1 MNDVAETTA
10 PDADAQAAATPAAT
24 SERIAAID
32 VLRGVAVLGI
42 LLINIEDFGLLH
54 AEKSAPGT
62 EWVGAYLPDLGQVE
76 LVLWTLGRA
85 LFEGKMR
92 AVFSIL
98 FGSGVVLLT
107 SRLERGGRA
116 ARSADIYYR
125 RTLWL
130 LVIGMLHAY
139 LLWEGDILY
148 SYALSGLF
156 LFPFRNLSARSLIA
170 AGLFMLA
177 LSVPRASLVALDR
190 ESLRTQAAQASAEE
204 ATGHSLSERQEEA
217 LDEWA
222 NIAHEFEPDA
232 AALEEKRQAYRE
244 GYFRLL
250 ARRAPLVMIAESH
263 DYYGWAFFDSVGMML
278 IGMGLLKSGVVTAER
293 SRRFYGMMALV
304 GFAVGLPVNVALAY
318 ALYLRRFDPVAVAWW
333 TTAYHPAR
341 LVMAMAHIALVMLFV
356 KSGWAGGIAKAL
368 GFAGRMALTNYL
380 ATTLICTTLFNG
392 YGFGL
397 FGMLARHQLYYVVIA
412 VWCCELAFSRL
423 WLSTFRFGPTEWAWR
438 SLTYWKV
445 QPLKVRR
452 AEQVVRA

>member
-1 MNDVAETTA
+1 MSDIAETTA
-10 PDADAQAAATPAAT
+10 PDGDALPAATPAAT

-62 EWVGAYLPDLGQVE
+62 EWVGAYLPDLSQGH
-76 LVLWTLGRA
+76 LVLWTLSRA

-98 FGSGVVLLT
+98 FGSGVILLT

-125 RTLWL
+125 RTMWL
-130 LVIGMLHAY
+130 LLIGMLHAY

-156 LFPFRNLSARSLIA
+156 LFPFRNLGPRSLIA
-170 AGLFMLA
+170 AGLFVLL

-190 ESLRTQAAQASAEE
+190 ENLRTQAAQASAEE
-204 ATGHSLSERQEEA
+204 ASGHKLSKRQEEA
-217 LDEWA
+217 RDEWA
-222 NIAHEFEPDA
+222 SITHEFEPDA
-232 AALEEKRQAYRE
+232 AAMEEKLLAYRE
-244 GYFRLL
+244 GYFRSL

-263 DYYGWAFFDSVGMML
+263 DYYGWAFFDAVGMML
-278 IGMGLLKSGVVTAER
+278 IGMGLLKSGVVTAGH
-293 SRRFYGMMALV
+293 SRRFYGTMALA
-304 GFAVGLPVNVALAY
+304 GFAVGLPINAALAY
-318 ALYLRRFDPVAVAWW
+318 ALYLKRFDPVAVAWW
-333 TTAYHPAR
+333 TAVYHPAR
-341 LVMAMAHIALVMLFV
+341 LVMALGHIGLVMLYV
-356 KSGWAGGIAKAL
+356 KSGWLGGIAKAL

-380 ATTLICTTLFNG
+380 TTTLICTTLFNG

-397 FGMLARHQLYYVVIA
+397 FGVLARHQLYFVVIG
-412 VWCCELAFSRL
+412 VWCCELAFSRF
-423 WLSTFRFGPTEWAWR
+423 WLSTFRFGPAEWAWR
-438 SLTYWKV
+438 SLTYWRI
-445 QPLKVRR
+445 QPLKLR
-452 AEQVVRA
+452 ATKQVVRA